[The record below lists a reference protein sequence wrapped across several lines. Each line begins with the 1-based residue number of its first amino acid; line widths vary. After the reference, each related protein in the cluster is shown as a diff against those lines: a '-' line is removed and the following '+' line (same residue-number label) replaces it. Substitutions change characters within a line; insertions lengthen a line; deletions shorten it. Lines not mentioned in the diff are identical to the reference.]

1 MSYRVTENL
10 IIENATIKFRNFA
23 GKAGKFNDEGDRS
36 FCVVID
42 DAEQASRLAED
53 GWNVRVLAP
62 RDEGDE
68 LTHYIPVAL
77 RFDPIPPKVVMVT
90 RRGQTLLDE
99 ESVGTL
105 DYAEIRNVDLI
116 IRPYNWEARGNRGIK
131 AYVKSMYVTIEEDAF
146 ADKYAID

>member
-10 IIENATIKFRNFA
+10 IIENATIRFRNFA

-68 LTHYIPVAL
+68 PTHYIPVAL
-77 RFDPIPPKVVMVT
+77 RFDPIPPKIVMVT

-99 ESVGTL
+99 ESVGAL
-105 DYAEIRNVDLI
+105 DYAEIRNIDII

-146 ADKYAID
+146 ADKYAMD